1 MPYGIRIQLYPSIQL
16 RAAGI
21 KHLNIKHRN
30 HSEFFQSICLQF
42 SLVSI
47 HRPKNSKKSCVYT
60 KTIT

>member
-16 RAAGI
+16 RDAGI

-42 SLVSI
+42 SLVST
-47 HRPKNSKKSCVYT
+47 NASWLTATSLYSQT
-60 KTIT
+60 